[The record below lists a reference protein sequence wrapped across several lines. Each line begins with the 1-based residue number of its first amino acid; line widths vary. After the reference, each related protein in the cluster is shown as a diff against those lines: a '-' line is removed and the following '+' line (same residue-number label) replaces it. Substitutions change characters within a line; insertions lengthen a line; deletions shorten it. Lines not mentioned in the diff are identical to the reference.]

1 MFAGVASPK
10 SMFAPSTS
18 LPSASTTLIEAVSNE
33 GSSAKYQL
41 TSLPYTSVA
50 DVSIEMLTFVVSP
63 PPVVVTLLALLEPGT
78 GT

>member
-10 SMFAPSTS
+10 PISAPSTS
-18 LPSASTTLIEAVSNE
+18 LPSASTTLIEVLSNAF
-33 GSSAKYQL
+33 SSAKYQL